1 HAISTGEFNGQAE
14 IAFQNSNGT
23 PGIWLMNGTTPAA
36 QAALQNPGA
45 GWLLISVDHFTPNG
59 HADLLFQNTTGAMGL
74 WELNGTTIV
83 AESNL
88 PNPGAGWQ
96 SENGH
101 PFTPPASPGTPP
113 LATNVAFNGSAAGAT
128 LLLSAP
134 DASLGSGPNSPSNL
148 VHMSLGTG

>member
-1 HAISTGEFNGQAE
+1 AW
-14 IAFQNSNGT
+14 QNNNGT

-36 QAALQNPGA
+36 QTALQNPGA

-59 HADLLFQNTTGAMGL
+59 HADLLFQNTNGAMGL

-101 PFTPPASPGTPP
+101 PFTPATSASAP
-113 LATNVAFNGSAAGAT
+113 LATNGAIAFNGSDTGGGT
-128 LLLSAP
+128 LHSSAP
-134 DASLGSGPNSPSNL
+134 DASLAAGPSSPSNL
-148 VHMSLGTG
+148 LHMSLGSG